1 MWGLLRLSRK
11 KFVEEALTHNKEETF
26 LVPHWNKKT
35 LQIQQKQKRTASTIV
50 AHRFSAVGLH
60 GISISQSSRVVYRCL
75 KQKLIR
81 KLREKKVVA
90 LIYKINKRKV
100 C

>member
-60 GISISQSSRVVYRCL
+60 GISISQTVVLCIGASS
-75 KQKLIR
+75 KTDK
-81 KLREKKVVA
+81 KTSREKSCSPN
-90 LIYKINKRKV
+90 IQD
-100 C
+100 